1 MTIKEVIDGFRE
13 GVGENVERNA
23 YANELFQE
31 AVRIG
36 MELNMQYHTPEEIRE
51 IMGRLIG
58 KKVDASFRMFP
69 PFYTDFGKNI
79 TIGKDVFIN
88 SGCHFQDQGGI
99 QIGDGALI
107 GHNVVLATIN
117 HDLNP
122 EENRKNHYAPIT
134 IGAHVWIGSNV
145 TILPG
150 VTLGDW
156 AVVAAGAVVTQ
167 DVPPRTVVGGVP
179 AKVLKVI
186 PEERTVR
193 YEAPEVMKTE
203 EGLRFT
209 VHGLSPIAVAW
220 KSVKTDKPPVN
231 PGPANPSIP
240 GNNDTPTQPGTQ
252 QPSGDSDSYTPDSGS
267 KKDTGTV
274 TAAANR
280 RSPQTGDDNLCG
292 RSIL

>member
-1 MTIKEVIDGFRE
+1 VTVKEVVDGFQE
-13 GVGENVERNA
+13 GAEENDERDA

-36 MELNMQYHTPEEIRE
+36 MELNTKYHTPEELRE

-58 KKVDASFRMFP
+58 KKLDRSFRMFP

-99 QIGDGALI
+99 EIGDGALI

-122 EENRKNHYAPIT
+122 RKNRKNHYAPIK
-134 IGAHVWIGSNV
+134 IGTRVWIGSNA

-150 VTLGDW
+150 VTIGNY
-156 AVVAAGAVVTQ
+156 AVVAAGAVVTR
-167 DVPPRTVVGGVP
+167 DVPAMTIVGGVP

-186 PEERTVR
+186 QEEKEEL
-193 YEAPEVMKTE
+193 YET
-203 EGLRFT
+203 
-209 VHGLSPIAVAW
+209 
-220 KSVKTDKPPVN
+220 
-231 PGPANPSIP
+231 
-240 GNNDTPTQPGTQ
+240 
-252 QPSGDSDSYTPDSGS
+252 
-267 KKDTGTV
+267 
-274 TAAANR
+274 
-280 RSPQTGDDNLCG
+280 
-292 RSIL
+292 IL